1 MIVFGCLV
9 NPSDDEILKLVG
21 TSDCQY
27 VTIEGERIVENH
39 FQLVYDPVLC
49 SLLIKNICMDSNES
63 CGVYRRLE
71 KDEEF
76 VLEPDDAF
84 RIGTLEFQV
93 QRFNTGVVSDI
104 GQREGME
111 DSYQCIQDLRL
122 DSKIPVSYFAV
133 FDGHGGY

>member
-1 MIVFGCLV
+1 M
-9 NPSDDEILKLVG
+9 G

-27 VTIEGERIVENH
+27 VTIEGDRVIENH

-49 SLLIKNICMDSNES
+49 SLLIQNICIDSLES

-71 KDEEF
+71 PSEEF

-93 QRFNTGVVSDI
+93 QRFNTGVISDI

-111 DSYQCIQDLRL
+111 DSYQCI
-122 DSKIPVSYFAV
+122 
-133 FDGHGGY
+133 